1 MGTDND
7 LAAANEY
14 LSSINRN
21 ESVERYK
28 EIEDMIQIPYHEEM
42 GQVNKTILRCSD
54 TCFKINYSEMNNLK
68 VATMR

>member
-1 MGTDND
+1 MTNIVKTTEGVMGTDND

-28 EIEDMIQIPYHEEM
+28 
-42 GQVNKTILRCSD
+42 
-54 TCFKINYSEMNNLK
+54 
-68 VATMR
+68 